1 MSRSAPVADW
11 TRQAGTGCGVA
22 WGEHVAWAEPGG
34 GAWAGPL
41 RNLLLP
47 DPLHLEGP
55 LVAPFFLGD
64 FILRLQW
71 HLCLMAPS

>member
-1 MSRSAPVADW
+1 M
-11 TRQAGTGCGVA
+11 
-22 WGEHVAWAEPGG
+22 AWAELGG

-64 FILRLQW
+64 SILRLQW

>member
-11 TRQAGTGCGVA
+11 TRQAATGCGVA
-22 WGEHVAWAEPGG
+22 WGEHVAWAE
-34 GAWAGPL
+34 PL